1 MLGESHA
8 LLEDFAEYKED
19 IFLLLETDKHFHDL
33 SDLYHKLDKR
43 TRNLEER
50 GQPIEDQAFNTL
62 KAERAHLKDEL
73 FGMIKKQHDTPAVKP
88 NAGDD

>member
-33 SDLYHKLDKR
+33 SDLYH
-43 TRNLEER
+43 NW
-50 GQPIEDQAFNTL
+50 INV
-62 KAERAHLKDEL
+62 
-73 FGMIKKQHDTPAVKP
+73 PAIWKNAASQWKIRRLIPLKP
-88 NAGDD
+88 NAHILKMSYSA